1 MTSEGVDLVIVNYIG
16 AFTIIILGLYMV
28 IMKKN
33 MLKIVLGLSLM
44 DEGTNL
50 LLISFGYRSGNT
62 TAPIF
67 DSAANALNHT
77 AFVDPVPQALT
88 LTSIVI
94 GACITALALSLVI
107 KVYEHYGTIDAS
119 KVRRLNG

>member
-1 MTSEGVDLVIVNYIG
+1 VIYNYVG
-16 AFTIIILGLYMV
+16 AFILIILGLYMV
-28 IMKKN
+28 ITKKN
-33 MLKIVLGLSLM
+33 MLKIVLGLSMM
-44 DEGTNL
+44 DSGTNL
-50 LLISFGYRSGNT
+50 LLISIGYRSGIV

-67 DSAANALNHT
+67 DSAANEFNHT

>member
-1 MTSEGVDLVIVNYIG
+1 MSINYIG
-16 AFTIIILGLYMV
+16 SFLLIIFGLYIM

-33 MLKIVLGLSLM
+33 LIKIVIGMSLL
-44 DEGTNL
+44 DTGINL
-50 LLISFGYRSGNT
+50 LLISVGFRVGG

-67 DSAANALNHT
+67 MNDLKKGAF
-77 AFVDPVPQALT
+77 FVDPVPQALT

-94 GACITALALSLVI
+94 GACVTALALCLVI
-107 KVYEHYGTIDAS
+107 KIKEHYGTIDAD